1 MSFETALA
9 ALAVVVFGR
18 DEAGKPHAAWFD
30 QGEAS
35 LAEKA
40 ADLMGLRVLRV
51 HTDEH
56 RALAARLPHGRV
68 FASGRAFVPFVKAAL
83 FLQLQTAAQAAA
95 DVNRRKL
102 IADAA
107 DDSEAENWATAEPK
121 PSAVS
126 LIGQAPCGWADI
138 DVGSV
143 VLASEGRADG
153 WWESVVIEAKGDL
166 FTLIWEDW
174 PDLPRFVR
182 RRCQLAL
189 LHPAGRARA

>member
-1 MSFETALA
+1 MSTAPETTKPKANLA

-56 RALAARLPHGRV
+56 RALAAQLPHGRV

-95 DVNRRKL
+95 DVNRR
-102 IADAA
+102 
-107 DDSEAENWATAEPK
+107 SSSPMPPMTP
-121 PSAVS
+121 
-126 LIGQAPCGWADI
+126 
-138 DVGSV
+138 
-143 VLASEGRADG
+143 
-153 WWESVVIEAKGDL
+153 
-166 FTLIWEDW
+166 
-174 PDLPRFVR
+174 R
-182 RRCQLAL
+182 RRTGQPLSQSPRRFRRSAKRRAAGPTSMWAAL
-189 LHPAGRARA
+189 CWPPRAVRTAGGSRS